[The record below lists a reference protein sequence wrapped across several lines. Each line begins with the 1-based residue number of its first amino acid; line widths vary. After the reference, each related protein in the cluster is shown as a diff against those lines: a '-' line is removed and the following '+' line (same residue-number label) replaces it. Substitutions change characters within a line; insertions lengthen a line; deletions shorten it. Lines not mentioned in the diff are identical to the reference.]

1 MGSEHL
7 VEITDANYEQEV
19 LQSKVPVMVDLWAEW
34 CGPCRMIAPIVDEIA
49 EEYAGKVKVGKFD
62 TDANRQTATQLGIQA
77 IPTLLF
83 FKDGQIVKKLVGLQ
97 AKKDLKAVLDG
108 LLG

>member
-19 LQSKVPVMVDLWAEW
+19 LQSDVPVMVDLWAEW
-34 CGPCRMIAPIVDEIA
+34 CGPCRLIAPIVDELA
-49 EEYAGKVKVGKFD
+49 EEYAGKVKVGKLD
-62 TDANRQTATQLGIQA
+62 VDSNRQTATKLSIQA
-77 IPTLLF
+77 IPTLLL
-83 FKDGQIVKKLVGLQ
+83 FKDGQVVKKIVGVQ
-97 AKKDLKAVLDG
+97 AKKDLKAALEE

>member
-34 CGPCRMIAPIVDEIA
+34 CGPCRMIAPIVDELA
-49 EEYAGKVKVGKFD
+49 EEYAGKVKVGKLD
-62 TDANRQTATQLGIQA
+62 VDANRQTATKLAIQA
-77 IPTLLF
+77 IPTVLF
-83 FKDGQIVKKLVGLQ
+83 FKGGQIVKKVVGVQ
-97 AKKDLKAVLDG
+97 GKKDLKAALDG